1 MSSLTLTNGL
11 RGEISDWGQINW
23 RKVKKSVR
31 NLRMRI
37 FRARSLGKWKQLRRL
52 QKLLLRS
59 RANLLL
65 SVRQITQVNLGKR
78 TAGVD
83 KEVINTPDERV
94 KLVNSWEMPEA
105 NPTRRVY
112 LPKPNGKKRPLGIP
126 TVRDRVAQAMVK
138 NILEPEWEAVFEPN
152 SYGFRCG
159 RSCHDAIEQ
168 CFLRVQGG
176 RDTWVLDAD
185 IKGFF
190 DNIAHESI
198 LKAIES
204 VPRGDLIEGW
214 LKAGYL
220 DIGLLNPTDMGTPQ
234 GGVISPLLAN
244 IGLHGLEDFI
254 KSVNPKLGVIRY
266 ADDFVV
272 TSKDKESLEHI
283 LDQIKQ
289 WMLERGLEISAEK
302 TRIVSMEEG
311 FDFLGFNL
319 RHYGGKLMI
328 KPQKKKVLAF
338 CKKIGETLDNMK
350 SCTQEQVIKIL
361 NPLLRGFANYY
372 RGAVSKRTFSY
383 ISYRVWH
390 YLWKWCCRRHPN
402 KSKKWV
408 ANKYFGSYKGNHWT
422 FMCKGTGRGGKEK
435 FFVLYNISST
445 PIVRHVKVKGNAS
458 PDDPSLR
465 DYWQKRNLKIGK
477 QKWAKGSKYEQVA
490 NIQEH
495 KCPVCGESLYNG
507 EEIETHHI
515 VPVKDGGSDDAE
527 NLIHLHKACHKQVHS
542 PKSKTK
548 AGSKSLSRM
557 MGNCHVRFLG
567 EGREATLEPYPIKL
581 L

>member
-1 MSSLTLTNGL
+1 MSSITLTNGL

-23 RKVKKSVR
+23 LKVKKSVR

-37 FRARSLGKWKQLRRL
+37 FRARSLGQWKKLRRL

-65 SVRQITQVNLGKR
+65 SVRQITQVNQGKR

-83 KEVINTPDERV
+83 KEVLNTPDERV
-94 KLVNSWEMPEA
+94 KLVNSWEMPKA
-105 NPTRRVY
+105 DPTRRVY
-112 LPKPNGKKRPLGIP
+112 IPKSNGKKRPLGIP

-138 NILEPEWEAVFEPN
+138 NILEPEWEAVFEAN

-159 RSCHDAIEQ
+159 RSCHDAIDM
-168 CFLRVQGG
+168 CFKTLGTSRAGG
-176 RDTWVLDAD
+176 HLWVLDAD

-198 LKAIES
+198 LTAIES

-220 DIGLLNPTDMGTPQ
+220 DKGILNPTETGTPQ

-254 KSVNPKLGVIRY
+254 KSINPKLGVIRY

-319 RHYGGKLMI
+319 RHYGGKLLI

-338 CKKIGETLDNMK
+338 CRKIGETLNKMK
-350 SCTQEQVIKIL
+350 ACTQEEVIKVL

-372 RGAVSKRTFSY
+372 RGVVSKGTFSY
-383 ISYRVWH
+383 ISHRVWQ
-390 YLWKWCCRRHPN
+390 YLWKWCCRRHPS

-408 ANKYFGSYKGNHWT
+408 KDKYFGSYKRNHWT

-435 FFVLYNISST
+435 LSILYDISST
-445 PIVRHVKVKGNAS
+445 PIVRHVKVKGTAS

-465 DYWQKRNLKIGK
+465 DYWHKRSLKIGK
-477 QKWAKGSKYEQVA
+477 TKWAKGSKYEQVA
-490 NIQEH
+490 RMQEH
-495 KCPVCGESLYNG
+495 KCPVCGDSLYNG

-515 VPVKDGGSDDAE
+515 VSVKEGGSDDPE
-527 NLIHLHKACHKQVHS
+527 NLVHLHKACHKQVHNT
-542 PKSKTK
+542 KSKTK
-548 AGSKSLSRM
+548 AGSK
-557 MGNCHVRFLG
+557 
-567 EGREATLEPYPIKL
+567 A
-581 L
+581 